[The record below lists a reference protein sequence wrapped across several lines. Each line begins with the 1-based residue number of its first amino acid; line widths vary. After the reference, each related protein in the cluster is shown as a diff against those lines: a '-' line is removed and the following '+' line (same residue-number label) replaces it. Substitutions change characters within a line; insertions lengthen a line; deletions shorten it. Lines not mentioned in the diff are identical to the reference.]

1 MKKLFNSFIVL
12 TATVLMLTSCE
23 DVPAPYELPWDGT
36 ILKEAFTGSSYGDF
50 SIITPE
56 GVSWS
61 VGSTYIQ
68 GSGYNSATKTNTV
81 TRSYLISPEIDLS
94 TVTSAYLQFKYIF
107 RYASNEGENKVLI
120 TDSYTGN
127 PETTEWTDIT
137 GQLTE
142 SSDWNTWSTYARSIP
157 KEFIGKKNVQIA
169 FFFSG
174 TDKGSR
180 TWELKLLYV
189 KQGEPAS
196 GSDEPEYSE
205 LEDGQYLNESF
216 EKDFGRFNPYTI
228 KGQPWTI
235 SYSTAKASGY
245 VSSSKSNVES
255 EAYIVSIPVDL
266 TASKGAMLEFDVLSA
281 YPDNDGEMR
290 VLVTDNFNENEPN
303 AAQWVD
309 ITGNTDKW
317 ATGDFNTFVKY
328 QADIPA
334 QFIGKD
340 NVRVALYYTSPNTSS
355 KTWEVKNLIMKEGQ
369 VPPAYGTYELPY
381 TVAMLK
387 DLKAEEDG
395 YAKGFIVGYVN
406 DNDIATLSA
415 EGAKAASWLLI
426 ADAASETNPSKMA
439 AVYLNLGQVR
449 NNISLNKKPEN
460 LGKEV
465 ILYGKV
471 GAVKD
476 NFKAVNNV
484 SYAEIDGS
492 AYGTKPEK

>member
-1 MKKLFNSFIVL
+1 MADS
-12 TATVLMLTSCE
+12 
-23 DVPAPYELPWDGT
+23 DP
-36 ILKEAFTGSSYGDF
+36 
-50 SIITPE
+50 
-56 GVSWS
+56 
-61 VGSTYIQ
+61 Q
-68 GSGYNSATKTNTV
+68 GSGYNSATKANTV

-107 RYASNEGENKVLI
+107 RYANNEGENKVLI

-189 KQGEPAS
+189 RQGEPAS

-317 ATGDFNTFVKY
+317 ATIRPTY
-328 QADIPA
+328 QPSSL
-334 QFIGKD
+334 
-340 NVRVALYYTSPNTSS
+340 VRTMSGWLSTT
-355 KTWEVKNLIMKEGQ
+355 LLQIQ
-369 VPPAYGTYELPY
+369 VQRHG
-381 TVAMLK
+381 
-387 DLKAEEDG
+387 
-395 YAKGFIVGYVN
+395 
-406 DNDIATLSA
+406 
-415 EGAKAASWLLI
+415 
-426 ADAASETNPSKMA
+426 
-439 AVYLNLGQVR
+439 R
-449 NNISLNKKPEN
+449 
-460 LGKEV
+460 
-465 ILYGKV
+465 
-471 GAVKD
+471 
-476 NFKAVNNV
+476 
-484 SYAEIDGS
+484 
-492 AYGTKPEK
+492 

>member
-1 MKKLFNSFIVL
+1 M
-12 TATVLMLTSCE
+12 
-23 DVPAPYELPWDGT
+23 
-36 ILKEAFTGSSYGDF
+36 
-50 SIITPE
+50 
-56 GVSWS
+56 
-61 VGSTYIQ
+61 
-68 GSGYNSATKTNTV
+68 
-81 TRSYLISPEIDLS
+81 
-94 TVTSAYLQFKYIF
+94 
-107 RYASNEGENKVLI
+107 
-120 TDSYTGN
+120 
-127 PETTEWTDIT
+127 
-137 GQLTE
+137 
-142 SSDWNTWSTYARSIP
+142 
-157 KEFIGKKNVQIA
+157 QIA

-406 DNDIATLSA
+406 DNGIATLSA

-426 ADAASETNPSKMA
+426 ADAASETDPSKMA

-492 AYGTKPEK
+492 AYGTKPEN